1 MATTTLPS
9 GWSLLATRTREDLHQ
24 ALLTS
29 TCERAFCDVPVDWWD
44 ESAGVWRPTSI
55 IRLLGGVWDVRR
67 DVEVLVPSAEGTS
80 LRRISIAHV
89 RLSRLL
95 TAGVSR
101 YWVAR
106 YERLLVLRLIER
118 TSIPEGELDS
128 LRRLAARLR
137 HEESLGCDVW
147 ATAYQAG
154 APDDIRYVPEVPPIA
169 DDDGWEPMHA
179 GDVATLIRAAVRIL
193 ADDLLRIDASLE
205 EAGATAAE
213 RAAHPL
219 LAVITSLLLRSP
231 VLELVGRAR
240 TDPINRAGSDPH
252 QA

>member
-44 ESAGVWRPTSI
+44 EDAGVWRPTSI

-67 DVEVLVPSAEGTS
+67 HVEVLVPSAEGTS
-80 LRRISIAHV
+80 LRRVSIAHV

-106 YERLLVLRLIER
+106 YQRLLVLHLIER
-118 TSIPEGELDS
+118 NTVPDEELELAPS
-128 LRRLAARLR
+128 PCGAPPPRGIARVRRLGHRVSRRRTGRSQLHARGAADHR
-137 HEESLGCDVW
+137 
-147 ATAYQAG
+147 
-154 APDDIRYVPEVPPIA
+154 
-169 DDDGWEPMHA
+169 
-179 GDVATLIRAAVRIL
+179 
-193 ADDLLRIDASLE
+193 
-205 EAGATAAE
+205 
-213 RAAHPL
+213 
-219 LAVITSLLLRSP
+219 
-231 VLELVGRAR
+231 
-240 TDPINRAGSDPH
+240 
-252 QA
+252 